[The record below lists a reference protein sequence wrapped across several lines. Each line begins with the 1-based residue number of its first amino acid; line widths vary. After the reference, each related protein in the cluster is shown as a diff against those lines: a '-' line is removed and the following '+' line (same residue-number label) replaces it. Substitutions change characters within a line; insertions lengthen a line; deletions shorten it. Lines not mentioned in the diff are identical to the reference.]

1 MSASIKS
8 EDRLRQTV
16 GEVLGVN
23 PYLLSD
29 ESSPS
34 TISSWDSLG
43 HLNLVIA
50 LEQEFEVNL
59 SADEVLAMRNMG
71 SIRRIL
77 QQSGVEI

>member
-1 MSASIKS
+1 MSASVKC

-16 GEVLGVN
+16 AQVLGVTTQ
-23 PYLLSD
+23 LLSE

-50 LEQEFEVNL
+50 LEEEFEVNL
-59 SADEVLAMRNMG
+59 SAEEVLAMSNIG

-77 QQSGVEI
+77 LQYRVEI

>member
-16 GEVLGVN
+16 AEVLGVN
-23 PYLLSD
+23 PYLLSE

-34 TISSWDSLG
+34 TVSSWDSLG

-50 LEQEFEVNL
+50 LEEEFEVNL
-59 SADEVLAMRNMG
+59 SAEEVLAMRNMG
-71 SIRRIL
+71 TIRRIL
-77 QQSGVEI
+77 HQYGVEI

>member
-1 MSASIKS
+1 MSALIKS

-16 GEVLGVN
+16 AEVLGVTTN
-23 PYLLSD
+23 LLSE

-50 LEQEFEVNL
+50 LEEEFEVNL
-59 SADEVLAMRNMG
+59 SAEEVLAMRNMG

-77 QQSGVEI
+77 HRYGVEI